1 MTESSAQQ
9 AQREII
15 DEFSFFDDWL
25 ERYQYL
31 IDLGKKLPPL
41 QEEEKTDD
49 RLLAGC
55 QSSVWFLSDGDADR
69 LEFRAS
75 SDAAIVSGLI
85 ALILRVYSGRS
96 ANEILSTEPEF
107 IDAIGLSQHLSAT
120 RANGLAA
127 MLQAVRN
134 VARSAS
140 QR

>member
-1 MTESSAQQ
+1 MSEASAQQ
-9 AQREII
+9 AQQAII
-15 DEFSFFDDWL
+15 EEFAFFDDWM

-31 IDLGKKLPPL
+31 IDLGKKLPGVPP
-41 QEEEKTDD
+41 EERTDD

-55 QSSVWFLSDGDADR
+55 QSKVWFIVDGDADR
-69 LEFRAS
+69 LEFRAI

-96 ANEILSTEPEF
+96 AEEILAIEPRF
-107 IDAIGLSQHLSAT
+107 IEAVGLSEHLSAT

-134 VARSAS
+134 AAASAKS
-140 QR
+140 